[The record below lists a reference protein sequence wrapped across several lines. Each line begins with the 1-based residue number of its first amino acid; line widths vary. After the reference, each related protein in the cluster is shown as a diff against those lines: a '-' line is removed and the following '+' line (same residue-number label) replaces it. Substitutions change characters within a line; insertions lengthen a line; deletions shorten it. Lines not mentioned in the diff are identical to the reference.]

1 MTQLDAC
8 FCLLRP
14 NEFGLGGDDVS
25 SNVPPL
31 EGTEQGECDDEEG
44 ARAHGFATP
53 AQSIE
58 VMVSPSSELEDLQET
73 SDNEAVLDNLR
84 DLYTVLVNK
93 LIPLSKKWSLT
104 IMKAGREVADDDLL
118 KRSIDL
124 KVCVKSVFLFL

>member
-14 NEFGLGGDDVS
+14 NEFGLGGDDES

-31 EGTEQGECDDEEG
+31 EETEQGECEDEEG
-44 ARAHGFATP
+44 ARAHGFTTP
-53 AQSIE
+53 ALSIE
-58 VMVSPSSELEDLQET
+58 VMFSPSSELEELQET

-84 DLYTVLVNK
+84 DLYAVLVNK

-104 IMKAGREVADDDLL
+104 LMKAGREVAGDDML
-118 KRSIDL
+118 KKSIDL
-124 KVCVKSVFLFL
+124 KVYVKYFFIFL